1 MLVFSWFVYGL
12 GVSLACRQSNHLLNV
27 ILGLEFVAL
36 GVYCVA
42 SNVAVINM
50 MAMFI
55 LFITF
60 SVGEVAI
67 ILSLLVVMAR
77 MHGNDRCRSLIV
89 GRC

>member
-1 MLVFSWFVYGL
+1 M
-12 GVSLACRQSNHLLNV
+12 GVSLACRQRDHLLNV

-42 SNVAVINM
+42 SNVAVINIIAIFM
-50 MAMFI
+50 

-67 ILSLLVVMAR
+67 MLSLLVVIAR
-77 MHGNDRCRSLIV
+77 IHGNDLCRSLIV

>member
-1 MLVFSWFVYGL
+1 M
-12 GVSLACRQSNHLLNV
+12 LNV

-42 SNVAVINM
+42 SNVAVINIIAIFM
-50 MAMFI
+50 

-67 ILSLLVVMAR
+67 MLSLLVVIAR
-77 MHGNDRCRSLIV
+77 IHGNDLCRSLIV

>member
-1 MLVFSWFVYGL
+1 M
-12 GVSLACRQSNHLLNV
+12 GVSLACRQRDHLLNV

-42 SNVAVINM
+42 ANVAVINIIAIFM
-50 MAMFI
+50 
-55 LFITF
+55 LFMTF

-67 ILSLLVVMAR
+67 MLSLLVVIAR
-77 MHGNDRCRSLIV
+77 IHGNDRCRSLIV